1 MTRSL
6 YILVLAFLALP
17 LSLHAQEPPP
27 PGACHGG
34 AYAMGDGSSL
44 VITPSDA
51 PNLRYRSLDGA
62 SGRLYPVSGNG
73 YESGEGWAVREP
85 VTLRV
90 EFGACGEGRIRVQ
103 REGASAVEG
112 RRVPLPVTPVSF
124 ASGGDTLY
132 GELVMPVGRPRA
144 VVVLQYGSGRE
155 SAVANNFVQHLLPLR
170 DIAVFVFDKRGTGR
184 SAGGFSADASELAD
198 DMAAAARAVRERQ
211 ELRGLPLG
219 LMGESQGG
227 WVAPLAAT
235 RGPADFVVVSYGLAV
250 SMLEEDRQE
259 VAQSLRARGYGP
271 DVLARGEAL
280 HRATAR
286 VIVSRFR
293 EGMDEVER
301 LKAAYRDEPWFAE
314 LEGDFTGTLAS
325 TPAERMD
332 EVRAAFDFP
341 YDVEYDPLPVI
352 ERIAVPQLWLLAGA
366 DTEAPH
372 EATLAR
378 LRPLQARGL
387 PLEVVVFP
395 DAEHGMIAVEPGP
408 DGPRLAGRHAP
419 GYFDRL
425 IEWILRQR
433 PAGP

>member
-1 MTRSL
+1 MARYSS
-6 YILVLAFLALP
+6 LVLVFLALP
-17 LSLHAQEPPP
+17 LSLRAQEPPP
-27 PGACHGG
+27 PGACHVG
-34 AYAMGDGSSL
+34 AYAMADGSSL
-44 VITPSDA
+44 VVTPSEA
-51 PNLRYRSLDGA
+51 PNLRYRSLDGV
-62 SGRLYPVSGNG
+62 SGRLYPVSENG
-73 YESGEGWAVREP
+73 YESGEGWSVREP

-90 EFGACGEGRIRVQ
+90 EFGACGEGRIRVG
-103 REGASAVEG
+103 REGASAAVDG
-112 RRVPLPVTPVSF
+112 RRVPLRVTPVSF
-124 ASGGDTLY
+124 ASGGETLY
-132 GELVMPVGRPRA
+132 GELVMPIGRPRA
-144 VVVLQYGSGRE
+144 AVVLQYGSGRE
-155 SAVANNFVQHLLPLR
+155 SAVLNNFVQHLLPLR

-184 SAGGFSADASELAD
+184 STGGFSADASTLAD
-198 DMAAAARAVRERQ
+198 DMAAAARAIRGRE

-259 VAQSLRARGYGP
+259 VAQGLRARGYGA
-271 DVLARGEAL
+271 DVLARGEEL
-280 HRATAR
+280 HRATTR

-314 LEGDFTGTLAS
+314 LEGDFTGTLAA
-325 TPAERMD
+325 TPAGRMD

-372 EATLAR
+372 EATFAR

-387 PLEVVVFP
+387 PLEVVVFRMP
-395 DAEHGMIAVEPGP
+395 NTG
-408 DGPRLAGRHAP
+408 
-419 GYFDRL
+419 
-425 IEWILRQR
+425 
-433 PAGP
+433 